1 RRVPAKGGYDSGPMH
16 RKIAFIGGG
25 NMAASLVGG
34 LLKAEYPAACIR
46 VAEPAGD
53 RARWL
58 KRQFGV
64 EVKAAAADVLAGADG
79 IVLAVKPQ
87 VMREV
92 LRNLKPDAG
101 TAIISIA
108 AGVRLATLQ
117 RALGPKMHYVRT
129 MPNTP
134 ALYGAGITGLF
145 APPKTPAN
153 VRGLAETILRAAGA
167 IVWLDREEDLDAVT
181 ALSGSGP
188 AYYFLLT
195 EALRDA
201 GVALGLSADTAAR
214 LAKQTCV
221 GAGRMLAESEIDVGT
236 LRAQVT
242 SKGGTTEAAIAHLET
257 AGLRQIF
264 REALA
269 KAAARAAEMGK

>member
-1 RRVPAKGGYDSGPMH
+1 MH

-25 NMAASLVGG
+25 NMAASLIGG

-46 VAEPAGD
+46 VAEPDGA
-53 RARWL
+53 RAKVL
-58 KRQFGV
+58 KRNFGV
-64 EVKAAAADVLAGADG
+64 DVKSAASEIVSGAEA

-87 VMREV
+87 VMADV
-92 LRNLKPDAG
+92 LRDLKPDPG
-101 TAIISIA
+101 TAVVSIA
-108 AGVRLATLQ
+108 AGVRLETLQ

-134 ALYGAGITGLF
+134 ALYGAGITALF

-201 GVALGLSADTAAR
+201 GIALGLAPDTAAR
-214 LAKQTCV
+214 LAKQTCI
-221 GAGRMLAESEIDVGT
+221 GAGRMVAESEIDVGA

-242 SKGGTTEAAIAHLET
+242 SKGGTTEAAVAYLES

>member
-1 RRVPAKGGYDSGPMH
+1 MH

-25 NMAASLVGG
+25 NMAASLIGG
-34 LLKAEYPAACIR
+34 LLKAEYPAACMR
-46 VAEPAGD
+46 VAEPDA
-53 RARWL
+53 ARTRLL

-64 EVKAAAADVLAGADG
+64 EVKATAAEVVSGADA

-87 VMREV
+87 VMADV
-92 LRNLKPDAG
+92 LRDLKPDAG
-101 TAIISIA
+101 AAIISIA
-108 AGVRLATLQ
+108 AGVRLDTLR
-117 RALGPKMHYVRT
+117 RALGPKMHYIRT

-153 VRGLAETILRAAGA
+153 ARGIAETILRAAGA

-201 GVALGLSADTAAR
+201 GVALGLSAETATR
-214 LAKQTCV
+214 LARQTCI
-221 GAGRMLAESEIDVGT
+221 GAGRMLQESEIEAGE

-242 SKGGTTEAAIAHLET
+242 SKGGTTEAAVAHLEA

-264 REALA
+264 RDALA

>member
-1 RRVPAKGGYDSGPMH
+1 MH

-25 NMAASLVGG
+25 NMAASLIGG

-46 VAEPAGD
+46 VVEPDGA
-53 RARWL
+53 RAKLL
-58 KRQFGV
+58 KRKFGI
-64 EVKAAAADVLAGADG
+64 EVKATGEEIVGGSQA

-87 VMREV
+87 VIGEV
-92 LRNLKPDAG
+92 LRDLKPDPG
-101 TAIISIA
+101 TAVISIA
-108 AGVRLATLQ
+108 AGVRIETLQ
-117 RALGPKMHYVRT
+117 RALGPKMHYIRT

-134 ALYGAGITGLF
+134 ALYGVGVTGMF

-153 VRGLAETILRAAGA
+153 VRGIAETILRAAGT
-167 IVWLDREEDLDAVT
+167 IVWLTREEDLDAVT

-188 AYYFLLT
+188 AYFFLLT

-201 GVALGLSADTAAR
+201 GVALGLPQDTAAL
-214 LAKQTCV
+214 LAMQTCV
-221 GAGRMLAESEIDVGT
+221 GAGRMVQEADIDVAE

-242 SKGGTTEAAIAHLET
+242 SKGGTTEAAVAHLES

-269 KAAARAAEMGK
+269 KAAARAAEMGKALDSQS

>member
-1 RRVPAKGGYDSGPMH
+1 MH

-25 NMAASLVGG
+25 NMAASLIGG

-46 VAEPAGD
+46 VAEPDGA
-53 RARWL
+53 RAKLL
-58 KRQFGV
+58 KRNFGV
-64 EVKAAAADVLAGADG
+64 EVKSAAGEIVAGAEA

-87 VMREV
+87 VMSDV
-92 LRNLKPDAG
+92 LRDLKPDPG
-101 TAIISIA
+101 TAVVSIA
-108 AGVRLATLQ
+108 AGVRLETLQ

-134 ALYGAGITGLF
+134 ALYGAGITALF

-167 IVWLDREEDLDAVT
+167 IVWLDREEELDAVT

-201 GVALGLSADTAAR
+201 GIALGLAPDTAAR
-214 LAKQTCV
+214 LAKQTCI
-221 GAGRMLAESEIDVGT
+221 GAGRMVAESEIDVGA

-242 SKGGTTEAAIAHLET
+242 SKGGTTEAAVAYLES